1 PLDFSDEGLA
11 GAKSGLERLLSFRS
25 RLGDAEAGKPAEA
38 ALKLVTRTETDFRK
52 AMDDDLNTPG
62 ALAALFDFVRAGNT
76 LLEGKPADADKQV
89 MASLMDSLATDVLGV
104 ELISDSHGGSSE
116 DLCRILGELRG
127 YLRKNK
133 LFQEADKLRDDLSE
147 AGFSVRDLPGGV
159 SEVTAH
165 I

>member
-1 PLDFSDEGLA
+1 M
-11 GAKSGLERLLSFRS
+11 
-25 RLGDAEAGKPAEA
+25 A
-38 ALKLVTRTETDFRK
+38 ALL
-52 AMDDDLNTPG
+52 G
-62 ALAALFDFVRAGNT
+62 
-76 LLEGKPADADKQV
+76 
-89 MASLMDSLATDVLGV
+89 SLATDVLGV

-133 LFQEADKLRDDLSE
+133 LFQEADKLRDDLSD

-159 SEVTAH
+159 SEVTAD